1 MPDSSNHVGY
11 KNPEVDKLIEQL
23 RVTLEPEEQIKLYHQ
38 IHRLIYDDQPYT
50 FLYREK
56 ATAGRDARLDNVKFY
71 KIRPSF
77 DTRLWSARQP
87 R

>member
-1 MPDSSNHVGY
+1 
-11 KNPEVDKLIEQL
+11 
-23 RVTLEPEEQIKLYHQ
+23 
-38 IHRLIYDDQPYT
+38 LIYDDQPYT

-71 KIRPSF
+71 KIRPSV

-87 R
+87 RLID